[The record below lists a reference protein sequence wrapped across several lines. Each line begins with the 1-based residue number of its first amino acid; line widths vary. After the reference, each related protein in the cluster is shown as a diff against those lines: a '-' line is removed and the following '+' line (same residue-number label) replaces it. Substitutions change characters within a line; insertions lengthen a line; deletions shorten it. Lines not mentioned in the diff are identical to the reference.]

1 LGEIKIIHTN
11 PILQILVTK
20 DGKYIVTSGKDKKI
34 KVYDWNNEENIHTL
48 RNHSSYVQT
57 LAFSHDEKYLFSG
70 GDDKK
75 IVVWCTTSWIELC
88 TLVTDFAVYK
98 V

>member
-1 LGEIKIIHTN
+1 
-11 PILQILVTK
+11 VTK

-48 RNHSSYVQT
+48 NNHSAYVQT
-57 LAFSHDEKYLFSG
+57 LAFSPDEKYLFSG

-75 IVVWCTTSWIELC
+75 VIVWCTTSWIELC
-88 TLVTDFAVYK
+88 TLKTEFPVYN